1 MRETEIDVSVSLTCE
16 RDSMPAISF
25 QHVTKDFAAGGGSRA
40 AVQDVTFD
48 VEEGEFVVLLGPSG
62 CGKTTLMRMVNRLI
76 EPTGGEIYLGDREV
90 HQIAVTD
97 LRRHIGYVIQQVGL
111 FPHMTVA
118 QNIAVVPKLLGWQRD
133 RIARRTDELLTLVD
147 LPPAEYRKRYP
158 RQLSGGQQQR
168 VGIARAMAADP
179 QVMLMDEPFGAI
191 DAITRTD
198 LQDELLRIQRT
209 VKKTVIF
216 VTHDVE
222 EALRLADRI
231 AVMRQGRLVQYD
243 TPFNLMS
250 HPADEF
256 VRALL
261 GTEDVFRLLS
271 LVPVGELMTPHNGS
285 IAQDGVRVH
294 QDDYART
301 ALSAMIA
308 AGTETATVVDGA
320 DTAVGR
326 VTMEDVMRSGRH
338 GAPAA

>member
-1 MRETEIDVSVSLTCE
+1 
-16 RDSMPAISF
+16 MPAISF
-25 QHVTKDFAAGGGSRA
+25 QHVTKAFESSARP
-40 AVQDVTFD
+40 AVHDVTCE

-76 EPTGGEIYLGDREV
+76 EPTSGEIFLGDREI
-90 HQIAVTD
+90 HEIEVTD

-111 FPHMTVA
+111 FPHLTVA
-118 QNIAVVPKLLGWQRD
+118 QNIGVVPKLLGWKRD
-133 RIARRTDELLTLVD
+133 RIQARSHELLDLVD
-147 LPPAEYRKRYP
+147 LPPAEYAKRYP

-179 QVMLMDEPFGAI
+179 SVMLMDEPFGAI

-209 VKKTVIF
+209 VRKTVIF

-231 AVMRQGRLVQYD
+231 AVMRSGRLVQYD
-243 TPFNLMS
+243 TPFNLMRT
-250 HPADEF
+250 PADEF

-271 LVPVGELMTPHNGS
+271 LVPIGEIMTPINGRS
-285 IAQDGVRVH
+285 REDVVRIRQDE
-294 QDDYART
+294 YARA

-308 AGTETATVVDGA
+308 AGTESATVVDGNDA
-320 DTAVGR
+320 PVGL
-326 VTMEDVMRSGRH
+326 VTMDEVMRSGRH
-338 GAPAA
+338 TDSNS